1 MNKKNG
7 QFFVW
12 KQYKPMK
19 ANNMKYIHER
29 NFYIT
34 VFVVTAAVKRNHKFG
49 LLQASF
55 LIAALLINTDTSY
68 VI

>member
-1 MNKKNG
+1 MNKKMDS
-7 QFFVW
+7 FFVW

-19 ANNMKYIHER
+19 ANNMKYFNER

>member
-1 MNKKNG
+1 MNKKWTV
-7 QFFVW
+7 FLW
-12 KQYKPMK
+12 KQYKPIK
-19 ANNMKYIHER
+19 ANNMKYFNEI

-34 VFVVTAAVKRNHKFG
+34 VLVVTAAVKRNHKFG

-55 LIAALLINTDTSY
+55 LIAALLINTDTSC

>member
-1 MNKKNG
+1 MNKKMDSFLCENSTN
-7 QFFVW
+7 QW
-12 KQYKPMK
+12 RQITW
-19 ANNMKYIHER
+19 NINER

>member
-1 MNKKNG
+1 MNKKWTV
-7 QFFVW
+7 FLW
-12 KQYKPMK
+12 KQYEPIK
-19 ANNMKYIHER
+19 ANNMKYFNER
-29 NFYIT
+29 NFYIM
-34 VFVVTAAVKRNHKFG
+34 VFAVTAAVKRNRKFG

>member
-1 MNKKNG
+1 
-7 QFFVW
+7 
-12 KQYKPMK
+12 MK

>member
-7 QFFVW
+7 QFFLW

-19 ANNMKYIHER
+19 ANNMKYFNER

-55 LIAALLINTDTSY
+55 FIAALLINTNTSY